1 MKWFAALTAFLA
13 LGAIVATTS
22 AVAAT
27 PRHASITI
35 RHQMM
40 GCHSWALG
48 SSAVASHL
56 STMLKAG
63 GSITFTN
70 NDVMSHQLIMKSG
83 PAKVLVGVH
92 AMSHIGATAKVTF
105 PRAGT
110 YRFTTKAGE
119 DYTKGIKTVG
129 EDHVLT
135 LTVTVR

>member
-1 MKWFAALTAFLA
+1 MKWFTALIAFVA
-13 LGAIVATTS
+13 LGAIVAAT
-22 AVAAT
+22 AFAAT

-35 RHQMM
+35 RHEVK

-48 SSAVASHL
+48 HGSPTSHL
-56 STMLKAG
+56 GTTLAAG
-63 GSITFTN
+63 GSITFTD
-70 NDVMSHQLIMKSG
+70 NDVMSHQLVMKSG
-83 PAKVLVGVH
+83 PAKVLAGVH

>member
-13 LGAIVATTS
+13 LGAIVATT
-22 AVAAT
+22 AFAAT
-27 PRHASITI
+27 PRHAAITI
-35 RHQMM
+35 RHEMK

-48 SSAVASHL
+48 HGAPVSHL
-56 STMLKAG
+56 ATTLAAG
-63 GSITFTN
+63 GSITFTD

-83 PAKVLVGVH
+83 PAKVLAGVH
-92 AMSHIGATAKVTF
+92 VMSHIGATAKVTF

-129 EDHVLT
+129 EDHILT